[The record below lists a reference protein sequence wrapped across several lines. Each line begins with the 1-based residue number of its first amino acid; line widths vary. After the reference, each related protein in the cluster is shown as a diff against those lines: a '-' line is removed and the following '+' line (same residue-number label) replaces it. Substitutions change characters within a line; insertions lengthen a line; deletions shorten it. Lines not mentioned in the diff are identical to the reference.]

1 MSPQPLLEWSRVLSE
16 FVEFLGALVAVG
28 AVGYRFAV
36 LPAGRPHGAPVAGE
50 EHRALVSGLRVAA
63 VIGLVGALIG
73 IWHLAEALPGA
84 AARQHVS
91 VGELIRATPTV
102 MIWVVGSVLAAAG
115 FAAAAMAV
123 PFGWWL
129 AGLGVVAGTL
139 RGLASG
145 QIERLA
151 KPLHVFA
158 AGLWVGTLFVLV
170 VAGLLPILRAR
181 MPADRRGRLVASLVH
196 AFSPLALVSAGL
208 LGALGLY
215 LAWRELGGFAALAT
229 PYGKA
234 LIVKLVLVAGVLGL
248 GGWNWRKI
256 KPRLGTES
264 AARALLGTASA
275 ELLVA
280 LLVVVAT
287 AVLVSLPSPH

>member
-16 FVEFLGALVAVG
+16 FVEFLGALLAVG
-28 AVGYRFAV
+28 AVGYRFGV
-36 LPAGRPHGAPVAGE
+36 LPAGRPHGAPAAGE
-50 EHRALVSGLRVAA
+50 EERALIGGLRIAA
-63 VIGLVGALIG
+63 VIGLLGALVG
-73 IWHLAEALPGA
+73 LWHLAEALPGA

-91 VGELIRATPTV
+91 VGDLLRSTPTA
-102 MIWVVGSVLAAAG
+102 MIWVVGAVLAAAG
-115 FAAAAMAV
+115 FAASVMKI

-129 AGLGVVAGTL
+129 AGLGVVIGTL
-139 RGLASG
+139 RGLATG
-145 QIERLA
+145 QVERLA

-170 VAGLLPILRAR
+170 VAGLMPILRAR

-215 LAWRELGGFAALAT
+215 LSWRELGGFAALAT

-248 GGWNWRKI
+248 GAFNWRKL

-264 AARALLGTASA
+264 AARTLLGTASA
-275 ELLVA
+275 ELVVA
-280 LLVVVAT
+280 FLVVVAT